1 MPHRFIRFFLNNEK
15 VVQQMADSTL
25 MRQAARLFVSGLF
38 RTRSAIEDSTI
49 SRRIGIFS
57 NTFKDEFK
65 KQLKGR

>member
-1 MPHRFIRFFLNNEK
+1 
-15 VVQQMADSTL
+15 MADSTL

-38 RTRSAIEDSTI
+38 RTRSAIEDSKI